1 MSRIANLAA
10 NRIAPWRGADWRVLI
25 VEGALLVLGGL
36 YLLVDGQRAEFILGL
51 VVGGALAVDGLR
63 QWYLGFRRLS
73 PGLMRDL
80 TLIRGAVGIVVGLL
94 VIGLSIAQQ
103 ITVVGIR
110 SALGVGSLAYGL
122 LGLAI
127 AAPTIRRSQGSRTS
141 IGFDV
146 LLVAVGLLL
155 LYRVATSD
163 SISILL
169 AVTGWLIVGAG
180 LAIIAVAFL
189 RRPSPVR
196 TEEQAAP
203 PSE

>member
-1 MSRIANLAA
+1 MTRIVNLAA
-10 NRIAPWRGADWRVLI
+10 DRVAPWRGADWRVLI
-25 VEGALLVLGGL
+25 SEGVLLVVGGA

-51 VVGGALAVDGLR
+51 VVGAALIVDGLR

-73 PGLMRDL
+73 LGRLRDL

-94 VIGLSIAQQ
+94 VMGLSIAQQ

-110 SALGVGSLAYGL
+110 SALGVGGLAYGL
-122 LGLAI
+122 LGLLI
-127 AAPTIRRSQGSRTS
+127 AAPTIRRHQAGWTS
-141 IGFDV
+141 VGFDV
-146 LLVAVGLLL
+146 LLAVVGLLL

-163 SISILL
+163 SISSLL
-169 AVTGWLIVGAG
+169 AVTGWLIVGSG

-189 RRPSPVR
+189 RRPTPVR
-196 TEEQAAP
+196 TEEPNLP